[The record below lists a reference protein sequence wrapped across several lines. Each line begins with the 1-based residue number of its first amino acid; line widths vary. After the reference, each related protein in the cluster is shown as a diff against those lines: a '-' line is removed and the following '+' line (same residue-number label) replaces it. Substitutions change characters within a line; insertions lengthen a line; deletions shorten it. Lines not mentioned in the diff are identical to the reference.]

1 MGGVDPLV
9 VGVVQLGVAAQ
20 RQVAA
25 DCLARQLGADRLLVF
40 VVDHEV
46 DAWLPAPGFPQTLP
60 RGRQW
65 QAFLRACAAAGE
77 HRATL
82 PYPDAASLLPALGI
96 AAGDA
101 VLVAL
106 GGAPRSE
113 ALATVR
119 ALLPL
124 LGAALERERTAQV
137 AAAQARLAQET
148 AARAEAL
155 AEVLA
160 RTRYE
165 LEQAL
170 RTREEFLAAA
180 AHDLKTP
187 LAAIKGTAQLLR
199 GRVARGVALAPGRL
213 QEALGTIDLA
223 ATRMG
228 ALVDELLDAAR
239 LYMQR
244 PLDLDRQPT
253 DLVALARTVA
263 AEQQMVTTDHII
275 TVYAA
280 VPTLVGRFD
289 AGRLARALGNL
300 VANAVKYSPQGGP
313 VTIEVAPASDAD
325 GAWATIHVRDRG
337 LGIPPED
344 LPHVFERFHRGR
356 NVVGRIGGTGIGL
369 ASVRHVVEAHG
380 GTVSVTSVLGSGSC
394 FTIRLPLGAIAT
406 APSRPPPSTA
416 GPPHPTAAPPGGQ

>member
-9 VGVVQLGVAAQ
+9 VGVVQLGIAAQ
-20 RQVAA
+20 RQAA
-25 DCLARQLGADRLLVF
+25 AQRLAQQLGADALLVF
-40 VVDHEV
+40 AADREV

-60 RGRQW
+60 RGHQW

-77 HRATL
+77 HRGTL
-82 PYPDAASLLPALGI
+82 PYPDAASELPALGI

-101 VLVAL
+101 VLVVL
-106 GGAPRSE
+106 GGGPRGE

-124 LGAALERERTAQV
+124 LAAALQGERTAQV
-137 AAAQARLAQET
+137 AAAQARIAQET

-160 RTRYE
+160 RTRQE

-199 GRVARGVALAPGRL
+199 GRVARGASLPPERL
-213 QEALGTIDLA
+213 QEALGAIDLA

-253 DLVALARTVA
+253 DLVALARAVA
-263 AEQQMVTTDHII
+263 AEVQLATEQHVIE
-275 TVYAA
+275 VRAA
-280 VPTLVGRFD
+280 VPTLVGPFD
-289 AGRLARALGNL
+289 SRRLARVLANL
-300 VANAVKYSPQGGP
+300 VGNAVKYSPHGGT
-313 VTIEVAPASDAD
+313 VTIEVEPATEAD
-325 GAWATIHVRDRG
+325 RSWAVLHVRDQG

-344 LPHVFERFHRGR
+344 LPHIFERFHRGS
-356 NVVGRIGGTGIGL
+356 NVVGRISGTGIGL
-369 ASVRHVVEAHG
+369 ASARHAVEAHG
-380 GTVSVTSVLGSGSC
+380 GTLSVSSVLGRGSC
-394 FTIRLPLGAIAT
+394 FTIRLPLAQSVEGLG
-406 APSRPPPSTA
+406 RPPSTA
-416 GPPHPTAAPPGGQ
+416 DPSRTAAGPPSGQ